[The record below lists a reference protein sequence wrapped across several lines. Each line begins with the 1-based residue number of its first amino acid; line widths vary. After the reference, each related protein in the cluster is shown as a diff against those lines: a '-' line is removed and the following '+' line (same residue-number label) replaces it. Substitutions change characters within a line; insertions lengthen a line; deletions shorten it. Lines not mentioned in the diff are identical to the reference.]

1 MDIWQLTLADLPKYE
16 DCIPKRRTPLTAPRS
31 YSEADLHAHSLHAR
45 LTETEP
51 PQVQRHPVGTW
62 VATRRGSRVW
72 GNLQVYTNRMTEEH
86 RVFQLLRLPLDRLR
100 VRETWGRPRET
111 IRKYAD
117 WYEAGTPFPP
127 IRVLEIPANG
137 GGVMEIDDGH
147 HRYDAARLL
156 GHTHI
161 DAWVSYGV
169 AHNEFGL
176 EMLYSVTYE
185 YMLFAAL
192 RAGFDVPDH
201 VLDAAPEVARTYFE
215 VAA

>member
-1 MDIWQLTLADLPKYE
+1 MNIWQQTLADLPVYE
-16 DCIPKRRTPLTAPRS
+16 DCIPKRRTPLTAPPS
-31 YSEADLHAHSLHAR
+31 YSEADLHAHTLHAR
-45 LTETEP
+45 LTETKP
-51 PQVQRHPVGTW
+51 PQVQRHTLGTW
-62 VATRRGSRVW
+62 VASRRGSLVW
-72 GNLQVYTNRMTEEH
+72 GNLQAMTGRFTEEH

-100 VRETWGRPRET
+100 IRETWPRPQET

-117 WYEAGTPFPP
+117 WHEAGNPFPP
-127 IRVLEIPANG
+127 IRVLEMPANG
-137 GGVMEIDDGH
+137 GVVMEIDDGH
-147 HRYDAARLL
+147 HRYDAAKRL

-169 AHNEFGL
+169 AHKEFGV

-192 RAGFDVPDH
+192 RLGFDVPEH
-201 VLDAAPEVARTYFE
+201 VLDAAPDVARAYFE